1 MWQQQSTSPCTF
13 PWNAEQRGDCEE
25 AAVPAMQKTAHRSV
39 VAATHLARAHSYV
52 VLRLE
57 RVLCGLHLRLCMLL
71 IPVGLLRCLYQ
82 PLAALLQRACHTLA
96 ARHPAST
103 AAKCMTASPQGMTRS
118 VQHVSL
124 LGRLHQPLAAL
135 LKSARHALAASQ
147 PTSTASK

>member
-1 MWQQQSTSPCTF
+1 MWQQRRTSPCTL
-13 PWNAEQRGDCEE
+13 PWNAEQRDNCEE
-25 AAVPAMQKTAHRSV
+25 AAVRAMQKTAHHSV

-52 VLRLE
+52 ILRLE
-57 RVLCGLHLRLCMLL
+57 RVLRRLHLRLRMLL

-103 AAKCMTASPQGMTRS
+103 TAKCMTTSPQEMTLS

-124 LGRLHQPLAAL
+124 LGCLHQLLASL
-135 LKSARHALAASQ
+135 HKSACHALAASH
-147 PTSTASK
+147 PTGMAAN